1 MMTETKTR
9 RFAKGLVV
17 GALVGA
23 AVGLLVAP
31 QPGKQTR
38 NLIRSKTGSYVGTL
52 RERFRR
58 NGAVKDTA
66 GYAESHAKDQG

>member
-1 MMTETKTR
+1 MKTEIITG

-31 QPGKQTR
+31 QPGRQTR
-38 NLIRSKTGSYVGTL
+38 HLIRSKTGSYAVSL

-58 NGAVKDTA
+58 NGAVEDTA
-66 GYAESHAKDQG
+66 DYAESHATG

>member
-1 MMTETKTR
+1 METKTKTGS
-9 RFAKGLVV
+9 ATKTLVV

-38 NLIRSKTGSYVGTL
+38 NLIRSKTGGYAGTL
-52 RERFRR
+52 RARFQK
-58 NGAVKDTA
+58 NGAVSDS
-66 GYAESHAKDQG
+66 AEDHATISG